1 MIVNFN
7 LAYGHFLST
16 VVRVRPATVAI
27 FANMAYTRDFVDK
40 LFWRLKVLGAPK
52 AQSQTCWIIL
62 EHGITEEWNLNSF
75 HIWSIYLSYGKA
87 NIAIVV
93 TYLKVKGT
101 SLALQVLLLA
111 LILAISTEIPSKSWE
126 DMGSAVQVPS
136 IMFSILDP

>member
-7 LAYGHFLST
+7 LAYWHFLST

-40 LFWRLKVLGAPK
+40 LFWRLKALGAPK

-75 HIWSIYLSYGKA
+75 HI
-87 NIAIVV
+87 
-93 TYLKVKGT
+93 
-101 SLALQVLLLA
+101 
-111 LILAISTEIPSKSWE
+111 
-126 DMGSAVQVPS
+126 
-136 IMFSILDP
+136 